1 MRFLQTVEFQR
12 RSIADAQ
19 QKIGE
24 PLRVGERSWPWMRAR
39 TQQSDNVLL
48 DRTLTWLA
56 RLPKD
61 VRPMVLAGRYPRIAN
76 NIAGMWR
83 RVARCEEY
91 LDTLVVDRRGNRKG
105 FPPDVAQELNNLR
118 GFYAELHPDNRLEG
132 ISILTTSILTGE
144 GK

>member
-1 MRFLQTVEFQR
+1 MESLDTVEFQK
-12 RSIADAQ
+12 RSIANA
-19 QKIGE
+19 KREIEGE
-24 PLRVGERSWPWMRAR
+24 PQQVIERSWPWMRAR
-39 TQQSDNVLL
+39 TQQNDNVLL
-48 DRTLTWLA
+48 DTTLSWMA

-61 VRPMVLAGRYPRIAN
+61 VRPMVLAARYPRIAN

-118 GFYAELHPDNRLEG
+118 GFYAELHPDNRSG
-132 ISILTTSILTGE
+132 WNQVGSAT
-144 GK
+144 